1 LGGVNCSVFAY
12 GQTGSGKTY
21 TISGGSSKKNGLVQQ
36 TIQYLRARLLAKPP
50 KRFSLKC
57 TMCQVYKSELA
68 DLFLDDYEI
77 MTPLEVIVSE
87 SGEVMVSG
95 VKEIEPVGFLDAGG
109 DERLIKIF
117 NNGLDN
123 RLMRETDANATS
135 SRSHL
140 LFTIKLETEDF

>member
-1 LGGVNCSVFAY
+1 MF
-12 GQTGSGKTY
+12 
-21 TISGGSSKKNGLVQQ
+21 
-36 TIQYLRARLLAKPP
+36 
-50 KRFSLKC
+50 
-57 TMCQVYKSELA
+57 QVYKSELA

-77 MTPLEVIVSE
+77 MTPLKVIVSE

-109 DERLIKIF
+109 DEKLIKIF
-117 NNGLDN
+117 NKGLDN

-140 LFTIKLETEDF
+140 LFTIKFETEDF